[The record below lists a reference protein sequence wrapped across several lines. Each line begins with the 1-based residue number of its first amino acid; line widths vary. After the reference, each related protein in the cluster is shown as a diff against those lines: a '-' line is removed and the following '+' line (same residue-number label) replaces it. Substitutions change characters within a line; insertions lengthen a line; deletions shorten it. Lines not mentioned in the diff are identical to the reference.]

1 MSRPTPSPLASSVP
15 PQGPERSGPRPPSPT
30 RPLPLAWLEALP
42 LLLPALFAG
51 FSLVAISLPPLGLAA
66 GVAAA

>member
-1 MSRPTPSPLASSVP
+1 
-15 PQGPERSGPRPPSPT
+15 
-30 RPLPLAWLEALP
+30 LP